1 MARTAQRQRWV
12 SEAELGQLLDQAC
25 ARAASEGAPL
35 AVIRLALGKAPPAG
49 ELENVLRRSLR
60 AGDVVAAVDERSVEV
75 LSLDADRDGATSIHG
90 RLCRRFLERGIPA
103 NAGAAVYPED
113 GASAAALRAVAA
125 ERCQKAAAESPAR
138 SGPAAQLDLLVQKI
152 ARSQISV
159 LILGETGVGKERLA
173 EKIHRLS
180 PRAAGPFVRLNCA
193 ALTESL
199 LESELFGYEK
209 GAFTGAVGTKPGLI
223 ETAEGGT
230 LFLDE
235 VGDLPLTTQVKLLRV
250 LEERQV
256 LRVGGLQ
263 PRNVDV
269 RFVSATN
276 KNLEAAIAAG
286 TYREDLYFRLN
297 GVSVV
302 VPPLRERI
310 DELEP
315 LARQLMR
322 DATRGLGRAGAT
334 AITRSALDVMRAYHW
349 PGNIRELRNV
359 IDRAL
364 VLCSGGAIEP
374 SHLPLERMQA
384 RPSPR
389 AAEAAEASP
398 TSSAN
403 PDRRERV
410 LRALDD
416 SGGNQT
422 KAARLLE
429 ISRRTLFNWMEEL
442 GISGPRKPR

>member
-1 MARTAQRQRWV
+1 MAHRTAQRQRWV
-12 SEAELGQLLDQAC
+12 SEAELGPLLDEAC
-25 ARAASEGAPL
+25 ARAAREEAPL
-35 AVIRLALGKAPPAG
+35 AVVRLALRQAPPPG
-49 ELENVLRRSLR
+49 ELEGVLRRSLR
-60 AGDVVAAVDERSVEV
+60 GSDVVAAVDDRTVEI
-75 LSLDADRDGATSIHG
+75 LSLETDRDGATSIQG
-90 RLCRRFLERGIPA
+90 RLCRRFQERGVLA
-103 NAGAAVYPED
+103 CAGVATSPDDGTSAAV
-113 GASAAALRAVAA
+113 LRAAAA
-125 ERCQKAAAESPAR
+125 ERCRKAAEEAPAV
-138 SGPAAQLDLLVQKI
+138 SGAAAQLDLLVQKI

-180 PRAAGPFVRLNCA
+180 PRAGKPFVRLNCA

-199 LESELFGYEK
+199 LESELFGHEK
-209 GAFTGAVGTKPGLI
+209 GAFTGATGTKPGLI

-256 LRVGGLQ
+256 LRVGALQ
-263 PRNVDV
+263 PRTIDV

-276 KNLEAAIAAG
+276 KNLEAAIAEG

-297 GVSVV
+297 GVSLV
-302 VPPLRERI
+302 VPPLRERL

-322 DATRGLGRAGAT
+322 DATRGLGRVGAT
-334 AITRSALDVMRAYHW
+334 AITRSALEVMKGYHW

-364 VLCSGGAIEP
+364 VLCSGGVIEP
-374 SHLPLERMQA
+374 SHLPLEKMQA
-384 RPSPR
+384 R
-389 AAEAAEASP
+389 ASGP
-398 TSSAN
+398 KPAPAGGDAP
-403 PDRRERV
+403 PDERRERV
-410 LRALDD
+410 LRALDE

-422 KAARLLE
+422 NAAKLLE
-429 ISRRTLFNWMEEL
+429 VSRRTLFNWMEEL
-442 GISGPRKPR
+442 GISGPRKRRH